1 MSSEHLFRFL
11 FIFAT
16 NLWASYYPWFTNEEA
31 GSERCIFQ
39 GQKQVYG
46 WVRSWTQVSL
56 TPNLNSPCYLSV
68 HSFTHSLIQSFVQQ
82 IYFDL
87 YLMTKSNHII
97 SEFLFTLS
105 NLILQIPQMTLNSV
119 GSSFVIIFSVL
130 SGFHLGDQISNL
142 RFRTL
147 GVWVCAQSLSRVRLF
162 ATPGCNLPGFSV
174 HGILQSRILG
184 WVAISYSGGFSW
196 PRDQNCISCTG
207 KWILYYWATREAPR
221 TLGRMFKDH
230 PVQTSIFLVKE
241 TEVQWF
247 FEVVSFPF
255 QYILGMSSVY
265 LNLLGVL
272 RSNDCVL

>member
-1 MSSEHLFRFL
+1 MYS
-11 FIFAT
+11 
-16 NLWASYYPWFTNEEA
+16 
-31 GSERCIFQ
+31 
-39 GQKQVYG
+39 
-46 WVRSWTQVSL
+46 
-56 TPNLNSPCYLSV
+56 
-68 HSFTHSLIQSFVQQ
+68 
-82 IYFDL
+82 DL

-119 GSSFVIIFSVL
+119 GSFVIIFSVL
-130 SGFHLGDQISNL
+130 SGFHLGGQISNL

-147 GVWVCAQSLSRVRLF
+147 GVWVCAQSRLF

-174 HGILQSRILG
+174 HGILQTRILG
-184 WVAISYSGGFSW
+184 WVAISYSRGFSW

-221 TLGRMFKDH
+221 TLGCMFKDH

-247 FEVVSFPF
+247 FEVVSSSF

-272 RSNDCVL
+272 RSDDCVL